1 MASYQIAP
9 PEKFDF
15 SQPEQWPKWSRRFE
29 RFRQAS
35 GLTAKDGES
44 QVNTL
49 VYAMGDEADDILCS
63 MGLSDEE
70 KKNYETVKAKFE
82 AHFIKRRNPIFEQ
95 AKFNQCRQE
104 EGESVDSFI
113 TSLYCLAEHCA
124 YGALHDE
131 MIRDRIV
138 VGLLDA
144 GLSMKLQMDPDLT
157 LDKAV
162 TMARQSEAIK
172 QQQGGERQGRK

>member
-9 PEKFDF
+9 PEKLDF

-35 GLTAKDGES
+35 GLTAKDQES

-63 MGLSDEE
+63 MGLHEE
-70 KKNYETVKAKFE
+70 DKKNYDTVKTKFE
-82 AHFIKRRNPIFEQ
+82 AHFIKRRNPIFER
-95 AKFNQCRQE
+95 AKFNQRRQE
-104 EGESVDSFI
+104 EGESADSFI

-124 YGALHDE
+124 YYRAL
-131 MIRDRIV
+131 
-138 VGLLDA
+138 
-144 GLSMKLQMDPDLT
+144 Q
-157 LDKAV
+157 
-162 TMARQSEAIK
+162 
-172 QQQGGERQGRK
+172 